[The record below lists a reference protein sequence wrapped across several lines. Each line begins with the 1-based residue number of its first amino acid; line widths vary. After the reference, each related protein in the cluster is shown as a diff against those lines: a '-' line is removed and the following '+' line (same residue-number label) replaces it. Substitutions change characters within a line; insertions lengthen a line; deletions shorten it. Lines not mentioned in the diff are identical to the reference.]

1 MFDRSG
7 DFTVFIIQ
15 RISNVS
21 NELFDSRINLI
32 MNTENSRAERWTV
45 TCMNSV
51 FLVTQLFSSVTVIV
65 YQIISQIKPRT
76 GFIER
81 GEE

>member
-1 MFDRSG
+1 
-7 DFTVFIIQ
+7 
-15 RISNVS
+15 
-21 NELFDSRINLI
+21 